1 MEDLSQIQRLF
12 YGGCTEIDFGSLL
25 FNFVLMVIMSFVL
38 KSFYAR
44 FSLAVNEKIDIATVI
59 PILSS
64 VIFLVIIV
72 VKSSLAL
79 SIGLIGAL
87 SIVRFRTPIKEPEE
101 LVYLFLAI
109 ALGLGYGAGFAL
121 VTTVIVLFTL
131 AMIYFLLSNKKIK
144 RQPKY
149 NLIVKWSN
157 PEITLNKVVD
167 RVIHIGSSSKLLRF
181 NKTGDSL
188 SAEFEISSRK
198 NIDIGSITD
207 ELHSEDPSINFSLIA
222 AKSNAKIKV

>member
-1 MEDLSQIQRLF
+1 MENLGQLQRLF
-12 YGGCTEIDFGSLL
+12 YGGCTEIDFGLLL

-44 FSLAVNEKIDIATVI
+44 FSLVVNEKIDIATVI

-109 ALGLGYGAGFAL
+109 TLGLGYGAGFAL

-131 AMIYFLLSNKKIK
+131 AMIYFLLSNKKIQ

-157 PEITLNKVVD
+157 TEITLDKIVD
-167 RVIHIGSSSKLLRF
+167 RVIHVGSSSKLLRF
-181 NKTGDSL
+181 NKTG
-188 SAEFEISSRK
+188 K
-198 NIDIGSITD
+198 NLLQGP
-207 ELHSEDPSINFSLIA
+207 HY
-222 AKSNAKIKV
+222 KVHL